1 MVMRPAVFNIRAT
14 SLVRGTALVVGS
26 LAMALVCVGFP
37 DVHASAWM
45 LIPAAGAVLG
55 TFETTRCLRRRWSFY
70 HGGVLL
76 LLYADILVLAVIFFL
91 LLYPW
96 AQWLQRT

>member
-1 MVMRPAVFNIRAT
+1 MRPAVFNIRAS
-14 SLVRGTALVVGS
+14 SLLRGTALVVGS
-26 LAMALVCVGFP
+26 LVMALACVGFP
-37 DVHASAWM
+37 DVHATAWM
-45 LIPAAGAVLG
+45 TVPAAGAVLG
-55 TFETTRCLRRRWSFY
+55 TFETTRCLRRRWSLY
-70 HGGVLL
+70 HGGVLI

>member
-1 MVMRPAVFNIRAT
+1 MPANVFNIRAS
-14 SLVRGTALVVGS
+14 SLLRGTALVVGS
-26 LAMALVCVGFP
+26 LMMALACVGFP
-37 DVHASAWM
+37 DVHATAWM
-45 LIPAAGAVLG
+45 LVPAGGALVG
-55 TFETTRCLRRRWSFY
+55 TFETTRCLRRTWSFY

-76 LLYADILVLAVIFFL
+76 LLYADILVLAVVFFL